1 MRRAISVVNAGTY
14 PAVQILSFNMRFL
27 LVIALALT
35 ALDAADALQASG
47 AGPQGLQRR
56 YVELKPE
63 LGNNAFGRP
72 LHLDS
77 TEGDD
82 RVAGDVHAVVE
93 RGFASAAPALAQPEN
108 WCDILLLVFNIKQCR
123 NSSSG
128 LEVSIGRKG
137 DESIERASVLAFS
150 YRVASKSSEYL
161 QVRLAAAEGPMNTKD
176 YTILLEAVPLA
187 EGKTF
192 IHLSYAYG
200 FGTAGRLA
208 MKTYLATVGSR
219 KVGFSTE
226 VAAGESAPKYVGG
239 MRGVIERNTM
249 RYYLAIESFLG
260 ALDNPRR
267 QRFEIASRDWFAS
280 TERYAR
286 QLREMDE
293 AEYLAMK
300 RKEFAR
306 QTQVAANG
314 ERR

>member
-1 MRRAISVVNAGTY
+1 MRRAISGVNPGTY
-14 PAVQILSFNMRFL
+14 PAVRILTLTMRFL

-35 ALDAADALQASG
+35 VLDAADALQASG
-47 AGPQGLQRR
+47 AGPQGLQHR
-56 YVELKPE
+56 YVELKTE

-77 TEGDD
+77 IEGND

-123 NSSSG
+123 NAGSG
-128 LEVSIGRKG
+128 LEVSIGRKV
-137 DESIERASVLAFS
+137 DESIERASVIAFS
-150 YRVASKSSEYL
+150 FGVANKSSDYL
-161 QVRLAAAEGPMNTKD
+161 QVRLAANEGPMNTRD
-176 YTILLEAVPLA
+176 YTILLEAVPLSD
-187 EGKTF
+187 GKTF

-226 VAAGESAPKYVGG
+226 GAVGDNAPKYVGG

-267 QRFEIASRDWFAS
+267 QRFEKASHAWFAA

-293 AEYLAMK
+293 GEYLAMK

-306 QTQVAANG
+306 QAQVAANG
-314 ERR
+314 ERN